1 MLDGIDVSEALA
13 EPPPTERTPRKRM
26 RKRVR
31 FGLLPA
37 LELAAFLL
45 VLLFGGGAFLLSRLQ
60 EGPISLN
67 WARSYVERSLA
78 ADDSGD
84 RVAIGN
90 LSAVWVKERR
100 SIELLATAVD
110 SLDQSGASIARANR
124 IALEFQPEQLLAG
137 RTPFSA
143 FEADGGLFSVVFRAN
158 GKIDAGLGPPEAV
171 MSRKTRPD
179 PKRLEKIIK
188 AAEGALKG
196 EGRAGGLNLVSVR
209 NARIIFFDER
219 SRRFATAGGA
229 QVDMRRANGIVT
241 GRIAMDLRSEGA
253 PTAQANLVFAGT
265 SPGPFRTRLKL
276 VQFTPQAFL
285 PPDIA
290 PVLQSVAAPANA
302 DVFMRFGKLGA
313 IEDATIDAT
322 LAPGRLIVDGETRTL
337 DGAVLKAQYVPAKDL
352 LVLDKLE
359 GAAAGGRIQASGQ
372 ISAPMLMFGRVSRYE
387 SSEFQISAP
396 VVLWTTPREKMWAA
410 AKTGEIRNLSV
421 RGRIFRNAERIVV
434 ENFSGNLDRGS
445 FKLSGEA
452 KRGAVGKAK
461 DAYAIKARGG
471 VTGPVGVDS
480 VLTFWPPPVA
490 RGAREWVGESIR
502 AGEITSAA
510 LEANISAAAIADK
523 RVPDSALNLKFAFEQ
538 GAMVPYEGGFLI
550 EGARG
555 AARLGGDSFRLNGSG
570 RSGSVIMDAA
580 NVDIARLYG
589 EDKAPLVVKVTAR
602 GDVAGFA
609 RMFAQEMDPAMASRL
624 GGEGTAKFSLT
635 RPQRSIVPWDQM
647 TMAGTGSFT
656 GVRVDN
662 VVGPLSLEG
671 GKFDVTVDKNH
682 LIAKGGARIGGQPS
696 SVTWQET
703 IRPSPPGTM
712 TTQIS
717 MSGNADASILDDF
730 GFPSR
735 SSMRGAFGAE
745 VFAAGERLNILRG
758 VVTLNLAQLEIS
770 PESTRWRKTKGT
782 PGQFTLAFSKTSKD
796 SPSAISI
803 NALTNGATMAFS
815 GSLGNNYRLLSG
827 DLTRFIIPGAFD
839 ITARMRQDSTGRT
852 LDVRGPLAEGRT
864 VLGLIF
870 SGGGEKPDPI
880 PIEDGPLHIV
890 AAVDQVYAGDQP
902 TLKSVKFDG
911 DVNDG
916 TLNRGRLQAQT
927 IGNKLIAMSI
937 TPEGGSAD
945 RQLRLDMEDLG
956 AAARFV
962 LVKGQV
968 HGGSGILD
976 GRLYKEAGKE
986 TAQLRLRGKDFE
998 LRGTPA
1004 LAKLLTFGSLRGL
1017 ADTLNGDG
1025 IRFSSM
1031 EAPFRVQGSQMQIED
1046 ARASGPAMGITVK
1059 GGLNF
1064 DDETMDVN
1072 GVLAPSY
1079 GVNSVL
1085 GKVPLV
1091 GGMFVSR
1098 KGEGVFGMTYA
1109 MQGPMEDARTRVNPL
1124 SVLTPGILRR
1134 VFEPGSTVAEKSAET
1149 PARN

>member
-1 MLDGIDVSEALA
+1 MSEALA
-13 EPPPTERTPRKRM
+13 EPAASGRPPRKRM

-37 LELAAFLL
+37 LELAAFVL
-45 VLLFGGGAFLLSRLQ
+45 VLLFGGGAFVLSRLQ

-67 WARSYVERSLA
+67 WARDYVERALA

-84 RVAIGN
+84 KVAIGD
-90 LSAVWVKERR
+90 LQAVWVKERR
-100 SIELLATAVD
+100 AIQLLATSVD
-110 SLDQSGASIARANR
+110 SLDASGASIARANR
-124 IALEFQPEQLLAG
+124 IALEFQLEQILAG

-143 FEADGGLFSVVFRAN
+143 FESDGGLFSVVFRAS
-158 GKIDAGLGPPEAV
+158 GKVDAGLGPPEAV
-171 MSRKTRPD
+171 MNRKSRPD
-179 PKRLEKIIK
+179 PKRLEKMVEAI
-188 AAEGALKG
+188 EGALKG
-196 EGRAGGLNLVSVR
+196 EGRAGGLNNVSVQ
-209 NARIIFFDER
+209 NARIILFDEK
-219 SRRFATAGGA
+219 SRRFATASGA
-229 QVDMRRANGIVT
+229 QVNMRRADGIVT
-241 GRIAMDLRSEGA
+241 GRFTTDLRSEGA
-253 PTAQANLVFAGT
+253 PTAQVNLVFAGT
-265 SPGPFRTRLKL
+265 SPGPFRARLKL
-276 VQFTPQAFL
+276 VKFTPNAFL

-290 PVLQSVAAPANA
+290 PLLQSLAAPANA
-302 DVFMRFGKLGA
+302 GVFMRFGKLGA
-313 IEDATIDAT
+313 IEDATVDASVE
-322 LAPGRLIVDGETRTL
+322 AGRLIVDGETRTL
-337 DGAVLKAQYVPAKDL
+337 DGAVLKAQYVPTQDL
-352 LVLDKLE
+352 LVFEKLE
-359 GAAAGGRIQASGQ
+359 GTAAGARIQASGQ
-372 ISAPMLMFGRVSRYE
+372 ISAPMVMFGRVSRYE
-387 SSEFQISAP
+387 ASEFQVNAP
-396 VVLWTTPREKMWAA
+396 VVVWTTPRDKMWAA
-410 AKTGEIRNLSV
+410 AKTGEIRNLNV
-421 RGRIFRNAERIVV
+421 RGKIFRNADRIVV
-434 ENFSGNLDRGS
+434 ENFSANLDRGS
-445 FKLSGEA
+445 LKLSGEA
-452 KRGAVGKAK
+452 KRGTLGKTK
-461 DAYAIKARGG
+461 EAYSIKARGA
-471 VTGPVGVDS
+471 VTGPVSVDS

-490 RGAREWVGESIR
+490 KGAREWVGQSIK
-502 AGEITSAA
+502 AGEITSAT
-510 LEANISAAAIADK
+510 LDANISAAAIADK
-523 RVPDSALNLKFAFEQ
+523 RVPDSALNLKFAFDQ
-538 GAMVPYEGGFLI
+538 GAMIPYEGGFLI

-555 AARLGGDSFRLNGSG
+555 SARLGGDSFRLVGSG
-570 RSGSVIMDAA
+570 HSGSVIMDSA

-589 EDKAPLVVKVTAR
+589 ENKAPLVVTATAR

-635 RPQRSIVPWDQM
+635 RPQRSVVPWDQM
-647 TMAGTGSFT
+647 TMAGTGTFS

-671 GKFDVTVDKNH
+671 GKFDVTVDKNR
-682 LIAKGGARIGGQPS
+682 LIAKGAARIGGQAAN
-696 SVTWQET
+696 VTWQET

-717 MSGNADASILDDF
+717 ASGNPDASILDDF
-730 GFPSR
+730 GFASR

-745 VFAAGERLNILRG
+745 VFAAGERLRIMRG
-758 VVTLNLAQLEIS
+758 VVNLNLAQLEIS
-770 PESTRWRKTKGT
+770 PESLRWRKTKGT
-782 PGQFTLAFSKTSKD
+782 PGQFTLAFSKSAPD
-796 SPSAISI
+796 GPSAISI

-839 ITARMRQDSTGRT
+839 ITARMRQDASGRT

-880 PIEDGPLHIV
+880 PIEEGPLHIV

-902 TLKSVKFDG
+902 TLKGVKFDG

-927 IGNKLIAMSI
+927 IANKAIAMSVA
-937 TPEGGSAD
+937 PDAGSAD

-968 HGGSGILD
+968 HGGSGVLD

-1064 DDETMDVN
+1064 DDQTMDVN

-1134 VFEPGSTVAEKSAET
+1134 VFEPGATVAEKATET